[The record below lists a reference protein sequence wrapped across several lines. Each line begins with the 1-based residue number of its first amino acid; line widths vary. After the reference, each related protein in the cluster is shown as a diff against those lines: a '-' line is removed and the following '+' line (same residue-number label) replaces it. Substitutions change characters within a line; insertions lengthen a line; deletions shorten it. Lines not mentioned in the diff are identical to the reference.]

1 MMRMR
6 IAIEVSMLGRR
17 SYARLTIVDG
27 AEGVLRLTRDVGL
40 RERTNG
46 DWIAISREA
55 GVLGETLVMAVMD
68 DGVTVAANVVESRPI
83 LLDGAVRHRLRLR
96 TREVHQSLVRMDAR
110 ES

>member
-17 SYARLTIVDG
+17 SYARLTIIEG

-40 RERTNG
+40 REGTNG

-55 GVLGETLVMAVMD
+55 GVLGETVVMAVID
-68 DGVTVAANVVESRPI
+68 NGATVAAHVVESRPI
-83 LLDGAVRHRLRLR
+83 LMDGAVRHRLRLR
-96 TREVHQSLVRMDAR
+96 THDAHQLFVSKDVR